1 VELESLTAKR
11 QGQEAE
17 IAQNAQQIS
26 VIKAEVPRVRKAV
39 FDRNEPFI
47 MREVSVIKIVDGGSI
62 TIIDGRSGG
71 LPVLSRFR
79 MVVPF
84 ATLWGRNREPV
95 FVDYES
101 AGLRV

>member
-1 VELESLTAKR
+1 LAINLQALPVKDKEIVLICDSGHRSAIGMAVLQMLGYKKAKSLA
-11 QGQEAE
+11 GG
-17 IAQNAQQIS
+17 
-26 VIKAEVPRVRKAV
+26 
-39 FDRNEPFI
+39 
-47 MREVSVIKIVDGGSI
+47 VSVIKIVDGGSI